1 MAVEDIANGIAEL
14 LAIAINSIVKRMGYS
29 EIKIKQIQEMAGWT
43 LAFIFIAGLVL
54 ITFIYS

>member
-1 MAVEDIANGIAEL
+1 MAVEDIANGIVEL

-29 EIKIKQIQEMAGWT
+29 EIKTKQIQEMVGWT